1 MPAPIPGLSLIVA
14 VANDGAMGKNGV
26 LPWHLPA
33 DLKFFKETTM
43 GKPMLMGRKTFE
55 SFPKTLPGRL
65 HVVLSRQ
72 ELSLPESVVLVH
84 SLEEGLEVL
93 KAQNQQELFVIGG
106 AVLFREAMPFLQRAY
121 ITRVETTVPDADTF
135 FPKLDMDQWQLISSE
150 PKAKDERNA
159 YDMVFEIWERK
170 AQV

>member
-72 ELSLPESVVLVH
+72 ELSLPESLVLVH